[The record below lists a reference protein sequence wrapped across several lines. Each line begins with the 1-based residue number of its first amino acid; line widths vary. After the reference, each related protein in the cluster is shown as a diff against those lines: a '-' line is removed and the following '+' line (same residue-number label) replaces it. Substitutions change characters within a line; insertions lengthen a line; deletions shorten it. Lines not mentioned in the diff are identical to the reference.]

1 MSSTVGNK
9 SGVGLVAHAHAA
21 TIGRMYPDDLDAFR
35 LASGDLAVGADGL
48 LNRVDEKVKS
58 QFYTPAGLPS
68 AVEPEARAWRQEL
81 VRWRQRHVDPLAS
94 QERALLAEASKP
106 APARAEELI
115 VKALRHREIRDR
127 FAALTDAVDKQL
139 AVDRLAAAGDADALN
154 AIGQAPFAPLVDPAV
169 LAKARQRMAAAA
181 SPELVRVQ
189 TLKGAYEQVAA
200 VASEELRNVLTRFG
214 IELDGRP
221 K

>member
-1 MSSTVGNK
+1 MSISTGTK
-9 SGVGLVAHAHAA
+9 SSVGLVGHQHGAF
-21 TIGRMYPDDLDAFR
+21 IRKSYPDDGELFAQHV
-35 LASGDLAVGADGL
+35 GDLADGAEHFPQAVDTLEKDG
-48 LNRVDEKVKS
+48 
-58 QFYTPAGLPS
+58 FYTRKGLPEQVK
-68 AVEPEARAWRQEL
+68 AEALKWRMAL
-81 VRWRQRHVDPLAS
+81 VAFRKAHVDPLAS
-94 QERALLAEASKP
+94 QERALLAEANKP
-106 APARAEELI
+106 APAKAEELVI
-115 VKALRHREIRDR
+115 RALRHREIRDR
-127 FAALTDAVDKQL
+127 FVALTDAVDKQL

-200 VASEELRNVLTRFG
+200 VASEELRNILTRFG
-214 IELDGRP
+214 IELDGQP